1 MAVACGSEER
11 KSCVENIIYGNYLSD
26 VEREESGML
35 LWEIIKRRIFGEQG
49 EFNVASWVS
58 PPHHFQDIP
67 IMNIIRSWPELAFF
81 FFVPTLMFA

>member
-35 LWEIIKRRIFGEQG
+35 LWQIIKRKESMVERVNLMLLLGYPHTVIFKTSQ
-49 EFNVASWVS
+49 
-58 PPHHFQDIP
+58 
-67 IMNIIRSWPELAFF
+67 
-81 FFVPTLMFA
+81 